1 MDGFIDDTS
10 KSRNGEGL
18 LLQKK
23 WRREGET
30 HVSYQGKLPLNG
42 RVEIFKGEDTVE
54 GTML

>member
-1 MDGFIDDTS
+1 MDGFINDTS